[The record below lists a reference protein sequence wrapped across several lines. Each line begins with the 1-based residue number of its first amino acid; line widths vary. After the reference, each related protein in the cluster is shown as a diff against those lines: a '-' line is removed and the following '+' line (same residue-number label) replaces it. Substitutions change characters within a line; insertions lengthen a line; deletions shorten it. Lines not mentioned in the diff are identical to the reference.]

1 MAQTGFVATAGL
13 PTARGAWLCGGGGAV
28 TPARPS
34 AAAAAR
40 PGARR
45 ACVHMDAEAA
55 AAAIKP
61 DAEAR
66 MQKTIESTNASFN
79 TVRTGRASASI
90 LDRVVVSYYGTE
102 TPLTQLASINVS
114 GSSTIMVDAYD
125 KSAIKDIERALMES
139 DIGITPNNDGNVI
152 RLTVPPLTQ
161 ERRKELAKQVKAL
174 AEEGRVAIRNIR
186 RDAVEKCKKLEK
198 AKDIGQDE
206 SKTMQSDVQKATD
219 KFIKEL
225 DKILKTKEEDIMKV

>member
-1 MAQTGFVATAGL
+1 
-13 PTARGAWLCGGGGAV
+13 
-28 TPARPS
+28 
-34 AAAAAR
+34 
-40 PGARR
+40 
-45 ACVHMDAEAA
+45 MDAEAA